1 MIASRARVILMIT
14 LALIAGLLE
23 GMTTVDAKQQKPELQ
38 LSRQSV
44 RQVQQA
50 LKDQGYYDGAVDGI
64 MGVRTRRAIQ
74 AYQQEKRLPPT
85 GRIDE
90 QTLKALGITLKGETT
105 GRGAAAKT
113 GAAITKA
120 PIVAATSTAKASTTA
135 AKASAEAGAVAATT
149 TADAAT
155 TAGRATAKGGKEA
168 GKAVKRFFRGGT
180 NKKKSSGN

>member
-14 LALIAGLLE
+14 LALITGLIE
-23 GMTTVDAKQQKPELQ
+23 VVTTVDARQQKPELQ

-74 AYQQEKRLPPT
+74 AYQQEKGLPAT
-85 GRIDE
+85 GRLDE
-90 QTLKALGITLKGETT
+90 RTLQALGVALKGETAS
-105 GRGAAAKT
+105 RGAAAKT
-113 GAAITKA
+113 GAAITKG
-120 PIVAATSTAKASTTA
+120 PVVAATSTAKASTTA
-135 AKASAEAGAVAATT
+135 AKASAEAGTVAATT

-155 TAGRATAKGGKEA
+155 TAGRATAEGGKKA